1 MISGRVIPVADG
13 GPGLEARVDIGI
25 AGSNSIFQT
34 VAVVVDT
41 GYSGALTLPEP
52 IAHELGLRST
62 QTRYVVLANGQ
73 TEQVGVCAA
82 RLLRDGHALDVL
94 PHLMGDKP
102 MIGTTLL
109 AGSRLSIDW
118 WDGGDVMIE
127 ERIPPAA

>member
-13 GPGLEARVDIGI
+13 GSGLEARVDIGI

-62 QTRYVVLANGQ
+62 QRRYVTLANGQ
-73 TEQVGVCAA
+73 TEQVGACAA
-82 RLLRDGHALDVL
+82 RMLWNGQPIDVL
-94 PHLMGDKP
+94 AHLMGDKP

-109 AGSRLSIDW
+109 TNCRLTIDW
-118 WDGGDVMIE
+118 WDGGDVIIE
-127 ERIPPAA
+127 ERMPPPG

>member
-1 MISGRVIPVADG
+1 MIRGRVIPVADG
-13 GPGLEARVDIGI
+13 GPGLEARIDIGI

-62 QTRYVVLANGQ
+62 QRRHVTLANGQ
-73 TEQVGVCAA
+73 TEQVGACAA
-82 RLLRDGHALDVL
+82 RLLWNGQPIDVL
-94 PHLMGDKP
+94 AHLMGDKP

-109 AGSRLSIDW
+109 AHCRLTIDW
-118 WDGGDVMIE
+118 WDGGDVIVE
-127 ERIPPAA
+127 ERMPTTE